1 MSEALRDILTQNPPH
16 AYKDKDEVIRI
27 LREAVVKGTDQT
39 IQQQHIEN
47 IKDKLGTDRIYD

>member
-1 MSEALRDILTQNPPH
+1 MKYSTCAKDVYKRQ

>member
-1 MSEALRDILTQNPPH
+1 MSEALRDILTLNRPYE
-16 AYKDKDEVIRI
+16 YKDKDEVIRI
-27 LREAVVKGTDQT
+27 LREAVVKGADRT